1 VLHHAN
7 EQVRDLRVGVDQP
20 RELGEK
26 RESRSEGAHREE
38 RNKQADFLIWW
49 IFRSGCWFRRRR
61 LLCFRG
67 LGWGW
72 EARGGTR
79 LRRGLQWCSHS
90 KLGDFGVVDTRVDGG
105 HVRFVPL
112 VIQFIIRWG
121 QMGVKVIQ
129 GDEVLSNEEGRGEK

>member
-26 RESRSEGAHREE
+26 RESGSESAHREE
-38 RNKQADFLIWW
+38 RDKQADFLVWW
-49 IFRSGCWFRRRR
+49 IFRSGGWVRRRG
-61 LLCFRG
+61 LLCFWGRG
-67 LGWGW
+67 L
-72 EARGGTR
+72 EARRGTR
-79 LRRGLQWCSHS
+79 LRRGFQWCSHS
-90 KLGDFGVVDTRVDGG
+90 KLRDFGVVDTRVDGG

-112 VIQFIIRWG
+112 VVQFIIRWG

-129 GDEVLSNEEGRGEK
+129 GDEILSNEEGRGEK